1 MAKKSKRNRSRP
13 ATRQSAITKPE
24 PVEAIEPVLRES
36 SPKPATAAKPKRTQ
50 PTAERMEDEYTF
62 IIGDLRRVLILA
74 AVMFILL
81 ISANLILSRI
91 AF

>member
-1 MAKKSKRNRSRP
+1 MAKKSKRNRSKP
-13 ATRQSAITKPE
+13 ATRPPAGTRTE
-24 PVEAIEPVLRES
+24 PVEPVELEKEATL
-36 SPKPATAAKPKRTQ
+36 PKTATAARPKRTQ
-50 PTAERMEDEYTF
+50 VTAERMEDEYAY